1 MDESN
6 IDTQE
11 SAWIT
16 SRNRVEAH
24 IDIILR
30 SPRFSSIERFL
41 VCGGGT
47 PFEMYNRMMEKIFP
61 KDSYVPNILNDLKSK
76 ATTNLK
82 AIRTINELNGLF
94 GLHDR
99 IGDKT
104 YTGVS
109 DLVYWMNGSLDLH
122 NIVEFPISVDKLI
135 HDGDKRKFNFF
146 ESMYP
151 SNIRMDAENG
161 LPSAF
166 QFWSLPKTRKRFDE
180 LLDEFVFEYKDS
192 SNNPEHTFNANTFG
206 IVSMMRA
213 IINLQKTILSCS
225 EGIYDKEC
233 FVDNTLLKLRSM
245 DKEERDSTLMM
256 ELKSMLLEVYVPSEY
271 IKSLF
276 QEELNSES
284 FIVEKQQY
292 RRRKNLLICYR
303 GIQFLLERK
312 FEMFINITLFQKVI
326 FPTMKEMIMEDYLSD
341 ISNDMIVCLI
351 RAGTVVI
358 RCEIW
363 KYFLC
368 VRDSL
373 IKENP
378 DSMLLKDKRKSG
390 KAKSKKPKTD
400 RITLCNKKSKVTINE
415 RIINIDDF
423 KCSSNA
429 EKMTAEIKSN
439 EETEIGRHKLV
450 TDKPWFSSSFSVAN
464 SIFANDNPVSDLSV
478 SKEFNP
484 DTVQSIPNTI
494 NIYDIYHKSGT
505 NHQTQEST
513 STDQSRESRLR
524 PRIVVDK
531 ISKLFVFKK

>member
-1 MDESN
+1 
-6 IDTQE
+6 
-11 SAWIT
+11 
-16 SRNRVEAH
+16 
-24 IDIILR
+24 
-30 SPRFSSIERFL
+30 
-41 VCGGGT
+41 
-47 PFEMYNRMMEKIFP
+47 
-61 KDSYVPNILNDLKSK
+61 
-76 ATTNLK
+76 
-82 AIRTINELNGLF
+82 
-94 GLHDR
+94 
-99 IGDKT
+99 
-104 YTGVS
+104 
-109 DLVYWMNGSLDLH
+109 
-122 NIVEFPISVDKLI
+122 
-135 HDGDKRKFNFF
+135 
-146 ESMYP
+146 
-151 SNIRMDAENG
+151 
-161 LPSAF
+161 
-166 QFWSLPKTRKRFDE
+166 
-180 LLDEFVFEYKDS
+180 
-192 SNNPEHTFNANTFG
+192 
-206 IVSMMRA
+206 
-213 IINLQKTILSCS
+213 
-225 EGIYDKEC
+225 
-233 FVDNTLLKLRSM
+233 M

-256 ELKSMLLEVYVPSEY
+256 ELKRILLEVNVSSEY

-312 FEMFINITLFQKVI
+312 FEMFINITLFQTVI

-378 DSMLLKDKRKSG
+378 DNMLLEDKRKSG

-400 RITLCNKKSKVTINE
+400 KITLCNKKSKVTINDRTINE

-429 EKMTAEIKSN
+429 EKLTAEIKSN

-464 SIFANDNPVSDLSV
+464 SSFANDNPLSDLSV

-494 NIYDIYHKSGT
+494 NTYDMYHKSGT

-513 STDQSRESRLR
+513 STNQSRESRFR

>member
-1 MDESN
+1 MLQDELICLFNHSFLAYGN
-6 IDTQE
+6 STNTHIYI
-11 SAWIT
+11 S
-16 SRNRVEAH
+16 SKNRVEAH

-30 SPRFSSIERFL
+30 PPRFSSIERFL

-61 KDSYVPNILNDLKSK
+61 KDSYVPNILDDLKSK

-82 AIRTINELNGLF
+82 ASRTINELNGLF

-99 IGDKT
+99 IGNKT

-245 DKEERDSTLMM
+245 DKEERFNSYDGIEKHVTG
-256 ELKSMLLEVYVPSEY
+256 
-271 IKSLF
+271 SLCSIGVH
-276 QEELNSES
+276 QVIISGRVKL
-284 FIVEKQQY
+284 
-292 RRRKNLLICYR
+292 
-303 GIQFLLERK
+303 GIF
-312 FEMFINITLFQKVI
+312 
-326 FPTMKEMIMEDYLSD
+326 Y
-341 ISNDMIVCLI
+341 
-351 RAGTVVI
+351 
-358 RCEIW
+358 
-363 KYFLC
+363 
-368 VRDSL
+368 
-373 IKENP
+373 
-378 DSMLLKDKRKSG
+378 
-390 KAKSKKPKTD
+390 
-400 RITLCNKKSKVTINE
+400 
-415 RIINIDDF
+415 
-423 KCSSNA
+423 
-429 EKMTAEIKSN
+429 
-439 EETEIGRHKLV
+439 
-450 TDKPWFSSSFSVAN
+450 
-464 SIFANDNPVSDLSV
+464 
-478 SKEFNP
+478 
-484 DTVQSIPNTI
+484 
-494 NIYDIYHKSGT
+494 
-505 NHQTQEST
+505 
-513 STDQSRESRLR
+513 SRETT
-524 PRIVVDK
+524 I
-531 ISKLFVFKK
+531 